1 MLPSGTI
8 LKTTST
14 MPFEPA
20 DIAFGAV
27 VLVPFPFT
35 DQATSKRRPA
45 VVISSANYHASR
57 PDVILMAITSQL
69 RASAAFGE
77 VWLKEWQ
84 AAGLLKPSA
93 VKPLVA
99 TLERVLIIRQL
110 GHLAEDDA
118 KALRAAIADLI
129 G

>member
-1 MLPSGTI
+1 MPS
-8 LKTTST
+8 
-14 MPFEPA
+14 EPA
-20 DIAFGAV
+20 NIAFGAV

-93 VKPLVA
+93 VKPVVA
-99 TLERVLIIRQL
+99 TFARDLIIRQL
-110 GHLAEDDA
+110 GNLAEDDA
-118 KALRAAIADLI
+118 KALRAVISELI

>member
-1 MLPSGTI
+1 
-8 LKTTST
+8 

-84 AAGLLKPSA
+84 TAGLLKPSA
-93 VKPLVA
+93 VKPLIA
-99 TLERVLIIRQL
+99 TFARDLIVRQL
-110 GHLAEDDA
+110 GDLAEEDNR
-118 KALRAAIADLI
+118 ALRAVISDLI

>member
-1 MLPSGTI
+1 
-8 LKTTST
+8 
-14 MPFEPA
+14 MPFEEA
-20 DIAFGAV
+20 GVAFGAV

-35 DQATSKRRPA
+35 DQTTSKRRPA

-57 PDVILMAITSQL
+57 PDVILMAIASQL
-69 RASAAFGE
+69 RVSAAFGE

-99 TLERVLIIRQL
+99 TLERDLIIRQL
-110 GHLAEDDA
+110 GWLAEDDRR
-118 KALRAAIADLI
+118 ALRAAISDMI

>member
-1 MLPSGTI
+1 
-8 LKTTST
+8 
-14 MPFEPA
+14 MPFEQA

-27 VLVPFPFT
+27 VLVRFPFT
-35 DQATSKRRPA
+35 DQTTSKQRPA
-45 VVISSANYHASR
+45 VVISSSSYNALR

-69 RASAAFGE
+69 RASAGFGE

-99 TLERVLIIRQL
+99 TLERALIIRQL
-110 GHLAEDDA
+110 GRLGEDDGR
-118 KALRAAIADLI
+118 ALRSAISDLI

>member
-1 MLPSGTI
+1 
-8 LKTTST
+8 

-20 DIAFGAV
+20 NIAFGAV

-93 VKPLVA
+93 VKPVVA
-99 TLERVLIIRQL
+99 TLERVLIISQL
-110 GHLAEDDA
+110 GHLAEGDA
-118 KALRAAIADLI
+118 EALRAAIADVI